1 MILSINKIIVKLLIL
16 KIKYRFRRVRYV
28 LGNIVIYLNYVILVE
43 IIVGGISLV
52 VAGSKKHKYK

>member
-1 MILSINKIIVKLLIL
+1 MILSINKIIIKLLIL

-52 VAGSKKHKYK
+52 VAGSKKT